1 MSKAANIGCFIVIIF
16 LIFVIIGI
24 TKIDSSESSQDDI
37 VSSYSVDLTGT
48 LSVYDANG
56 TTLTESQKE
65 SYISALT
72 DALASNGYGED
83 VISQPDLGSC
93 EFVVASYGMNIGY
106 TAVGTDGSNKFVNAW
121 IEKTDS
127 GYQIH
132 YLDIKGDTVIDDG
145 KIQE

>member
-1 MSKAANIGCFIVIIF
+1 MNIYDRIRM
-16 LIFVIIGI
+16 LR
-24 TKIDSSESSQDDI
+24 KEEK
-37 VSSYSVDLTGT
+37 LTQ
-48 LSVYDANG
+48 
-56 TTLTESQKE
+56 EE
-65 SYISALT
+65 
-72 DALASNGYGED
+72 LASK
-83 VISQPDLGSC
+83 V
-93 EFVVASYGMNIGY
+93 GY